1 MGSGDQCEEQSK
13 RQCPVLKFL
22 FVPHYEQ
29 EEVDQ
34 KSVMRLT
41 WRKLLEVCERVTDNL
56 QNVQGTYKKQLI
68 RNVKVKKRIDNRRL
82 LPINLL
88 FPESRQRGLAHFI
101 CCAERRKS
109 GGIHRAPVALLLH
122 EGVRRS

>member
-1 MGSGDQCEEQSK
+1 MS
-13 RQCPVLKFL
+13 
-22 FVPHYEQ
+22 HYLQ

-68 RNVKVKKRIDNRRL
+68 RNVKVKRRIDNHPFL
-82 LPINLL
+82 HMNLVFHERDCMIL
-88 FPESRQRGLAHFI
+88 EHIIRS
-101 CCAERRKS
+101 AERRKS
-109 GGIHRAPVALLLH
+109 GGIRPAPVTLLPH
-122 EGVRRS
+122 EGGRRS

>member
-13 RQCPVLKFL
+13 RQCPVLTFL
-22 FVPHYEQ
+22 FVSHDEQ

-68 RNVKVKKRIDNRRL
+68 INVKVKRRTDNRHL

-88 FPESRQRGLAHFI
+88 FP
-101 CCAERRKS
+101 
-109 GGIHRAPVALLLH
+109 
-122 EGVRRS
+122 